1 MANLGHGD
9 VGGPFSHRRTTIKEL
24 PYIWNETL
32 TEGLFKG
39 RRLTGPGYATS
50 NSQLSAFLS
59 DMIPL
64 APYGSDAAM
73 DAYGTTA
80 IARSAP
86 TSPSVSL
93 YQTLGELRSEG
104 LPRFGVHTM
113 KDRTKV
119 AKNAGDDYLNVQFGW
134 MPLVSDLRGY
144 ANMIRDSGAIV
155 RQYKRDAGRPV
166 RRRVEMLNTKTVT
179 TGNTAVG
186 GSYTDP
192 LPSSKFL
199 GAGGTRR
206 WRQEVH
212 TRVWFSGCFIY
223 NLPVPDSAMDK
234 LWYHVKL
241 ADRLLGIT
249 PTPDKIWE
257 LTPWSWF
264 VDWFTNTGDILSN
277 LRMFLFDGLVM
288 QYGYVMQETKVT
300 RTCTLEDNCTTVN
313 GNKITAVTTIEHVA
327 QKRRQANP
335 FGFGLTWDGLSP
347 YQISIL
353 AALGMTRG
361 G

>member
-1 MANLGHGD
+1 
-9 VGGPFSHRRTTIKEL
+9 
-24 PYIWNETL
+24 
-32 TEGLFKG
+32 
-39 RRLTGPGYATS
+39 
-50 NSQLSAFLS
+50 
-59 DMIPL
+59 
-64 APYGSDAAM
+64 
-73 DAYGTTA
+73 
-80 IARSAP
+80 
-86 TSPSVSL
+86 
-93 YQTLGELRSEG
+93 
-104 LPRFGVHTM
+104 
-113 KDRTKV
+113 
-119 AKNAGDDYLNVQFGW
+119 
-134 MPLVSDLRGY
+134 
-144 ANMIRDSGAIV
+144 
-155 RQYKRDAGRPV
+155 
-166 RRRVEMLNTKTVT
+166 
-179 TGNTAVG
+179 
-186 GSYTDP
+186 
-192 LPSSKFL
+192 
-199 GAGGTRR
+199 
-206 WRQEVH
+206 
-212 TRVWFSGCFIY
+212 VWFSGSFIY
-223 NLPVPDSAMDK
+223 NLPIPDSALDK

-249 PTPDKIWE
+249 PTPDRIWE